1 MKALSSRHTVTAC
14 YVGYITQAIVNNF
27 APLLFVTFQTA
38 FDVSLTLLGM
48 LITVNFGVQLCVDLL
63 SAKIVDKLG
72 YRPCMVA
79 AHLFVAAGLL
89 LFALLPGI
97 LPQPVVGLFIGSGVY
112 AVGGGLIEVLVSPV
126 VESCPTK
133 NKKAAMSMLHSFY
146 CWGHVAVVAL
156 STLFFSLAGTEHW
169 QVMACIWAAIPLCNA
184 VYFLFVPL
192 FPVVEEGKGMTI
204 RKLFATPVFWLLFV
218 LMFCAGSS
226 EQAVSQWASAF
237 AESGLHVSKV
247 LGDLLGPCL
256 FAVCMGLS
264 RLLYSLF
271 GGKLRMR
278 PSLSVAALGCIG
290 GYALCAFAP
299 ASLPVLDGPTA
310 EIHTYFS
317 QAIRPFLTDL
327 HAFNR
332 HAVLVNFTVRGKIRR
347 FGRIMPGKA
356 GIAKAFP
363 SGNHVM
369 QGIKA
374 QIRQGICSQQ
384 FCNFLHRVV
393 AGNQILFRRNIGTI
407 IARPQKGRGTDAYM
421 DFFRPRFAEHTDN
434 AFASRTAHNGV
445 IEHNDTLARY
455 FPGNGIEF

>member
-299 ASLPVLDGPTA
+299 ASLPVLGLIGCGIVGFSVGILWPGTFSLSTARLPQGGTAMFALLALAGDVGCAAGPSA
-310 EIHTYFS
+310 VGALS
-317 QAIRPFLTDL
+317 DALGGDL
-327 HAFNR
+327 R
-332 HAVLVNFTVRGKIRR
+332 
-347 FGRIMPGKA
+347 M
-356 GIAKAFP
+356 GIAFGIFFP
-363 SGNHVM
+363 LLM
-369 QGIKA
+369 
-374 QIRQGICSQQ
+374 
-384 FCNFLHRVV
+384 LV
-393 AGNQILFRRNIGTI
+393 ALF
-407 IARPQKGRGTDAYM
+407 
-421 DFFRPRFAEHTDN
+421 FFREKGTQPALLPHD
-434 AFASRTAHNGV
+434 
-445 IEHNDTLARY
+445 
-455 FPGNGIEF
+455 

>member
-299 ASLPVLDGPTA
+299 ASLPVLGLIGCGIVGFSVGILWPGTFSLSTARLPQGGTAMFALLALAGDVGCAAGPSA
-310 EIHTYFS
+310 VGALS
-317 QAIRPFLTDL
+317 DALGGDL
-327 HAFNR
+327 R
-332 HAVLVNFTVRGKIRR
+332 
-347 FGRIMPGKA
+347 M
-356 GIAKAFP
+356 GIAFGIFFP
-363 SGNHVM
+363 LLM
-369 QGIKA
+369 
-374 QIRQGICSQQ
+374 
-384 FCNFLHRVV
+384 LV
-393 AGNQILFRRNIGTI
+393 ALF
-407 IARPQKGRGTDAYM
+407 
-421 DFFRPRFAEHTDN
+421 FFREKGTPPALLPH
-434 AFASRTAHNGV
+434 
-445 IEHNDTLARY
+445 Y
-455 FPGNGIEF
+455 

>member
-1 MKALSSRHTVTAC
+1 MKARSSRHTVTAC
-14 YVGYITQAIVNNF
+14 YVGYITHEIVNNF

-299 ASLPVLDGPTA
+299 ASLPVLGLIGCGIVGFSVGILWPGTFSLSTARLPQGGTAMFALLALAGDVGCAAGPSA
-310 EIHTYFS
+310 VGALS
-317 QAIRPFLTDL
+317 DALGGDL
-327 HAFNR
+327 R
-332 HAVLVNFTVRGKIRR
+332 
-347 FGRIMPGKA
+347 M
-356 GIAKAFP
+356 GIAFGIFFP
-363 SGNHVM
+363 LLM
-369 QGIKA
+369 
-374 QIRQGICSQQ
+374 
-384 FCNFLHRVV
+384 LV
-393 AGNQILFRRNIGTI
+393 ALF
-407 IARPQKGRGTDAYM
+407 
-421 DFFRPRFAEHTDN
+421 FFREKGMPPALLPHD
-434 AFASRTAHNGV
+434 
-445 IEHNDTLARY
+445 
-455 FPGNGIEF
+455 

>member
-299 ASLPVLDGPTA
+299 ASLPVLGLIGCGIVGFSVGILWPGTFSLSTARLPQGGTAMFALLALAGDVGCAAGPSA
-310 EIHTYFS
+310 VGALS
-317 QAIRPFLTDL
+317 DALGGDL
-327 HAFNR
+327 R
-332 HAVLVNFTVRGKIRR
+332 
-347 FGRIMPGKA
+347 M
-356 GIAKAFP
+356 GIAFGIFFP
-363 SGNHVM
+363 LLM
-369 QGIKA
+369 
-374 QIRQGICSQQ
+374 
-384 FCNFLHRVV
+384 LV
-393 AGNQILFRRNIGTI
+393 ALF
-407 IARPQKGRGTDAYM
+407 
-421 DFFRPRFAEHTDN
+421 FFREKGMPPALLPHD
-434 AFASRTAHNGV
+434 
-445 IEHNDTLARY
+445 
-455 FPGNGIEF
+455 

>member
-112 AVGGGLIEVLVSPV
+112 AVGGGLIEVLVSSV

-299 ASLPVLDGPTA
+299 ASLPVLGLIGCGIVGFSVGILWPGTFSLSTARLPRGGTAMFALLALAGDVGCAAGPSA
-310 EIHTYFS
+310 VGAVS
-317 QAIRPFLTDL
+317 DALGGDL
-327 HAFNR
+327 R
-332 HAVLVNFTVRGKIRR
+332 
-347 FGRIMPGKA
+347 M
-356 GIAKAFP
+356 GIAFGIFFP
-363 SGNHVM
+363 LLM
-369 QGIKA
+369 
-374 QIRQGICSQQ
+374 
-384 FCNFLHRVV
+384 LV
-393 AGNQILFRRNIGTI
+393 ALF
-407 IARPQKGRGTDAYM
+407 
-421 DFFRPRFAEHTDN
+421 FFREKGTQPALLPHD
-434 AFASRTAHNGV
+434 
-445 IEHNDTLARY
+445 
-455 FPGNGIEF
+455 

>member
-89 LFALLPGI
+89 LFAFLPGS

-299 ASLPVLDGPTA
+299 ASLPVLGLIGCGIVGFSVGILWPGTFSLSTARLPQGGTAMFALLALAGDVGCAAGPSA
-310 EIHTYFS
+310 VGALS
-317 QAIRPFLTDL
+317 DALGGDL
-327 HAFNR
+327 R
-332 HAVLVNFTVRGKIRR
+332 
-347 FGRIMPGKA
+347 M
-356 GIAKAFP
+356 GIAFGIFFP
-363 SGNHVM
+363 LLM
-369 QGIKA
+369 
-374 QIRQGICSQQ
+374 
-384 FCNFLHRVV
+384 LV
-393 AGNQILFRRNIGTI
+393 ALF
-407 IARPQKGRGTDAYM
+407 
-421 DFFRPRFAEHTDN
+421 FFREKGTPPALLPHD
-434 AFASRTAHNGV
+434 
-445 IEHNDTLARY
+445 
-455 FPGNGIEF
+455 

>member
-126 VESCPTK
+126 VESCPTQ

-299 ASLPVLDGPTA
+299 ASLPVLGLIGCGIVGFSVGILWPGTFSLSTARLPQGGTAMFALLALAGDVGCAAGPSA
-310 EIHTYFS
+310 VGALS
-317 QAIRPFLTDL
+317 DALGGDL
-327 HAFNR
+327 R
-332 HAVLVNFTVRGKIRR
+332 
-347 FGRIMPGKA
+347 M
-356 GIAKAFP
+356 GIAFGIFFP
-363 SGNHVM
+363 LLM
-369 QGIKA
+369 
-374 QIRQGICSQQ
+374 
-384 FCNFLHRVV
+384 LV
-393 AGNQILFRRNIGTI
+393 ALF
-407 IARPQKGRGTDAYM
+407 
-421 DFFRPRFAEHTDN
+421 FFREKGTQPALLPHD
-434 AFASRTAHNGV
+434 
-445 IEHNDTLARY
+445 
-455 FPGNGIEF
+455 

>member
-97 LPQPVVGLFIGSGVY
+97 LPQPFVGLFIGSGVY

-299 ASLPVLDGPTA
+299 ASLPVLGLIGCGIVGFSVGILWPGTFSLSTARLPQGGTAMFALLALAGDVGCAAGPSA
-310 EIHTYFS
+310 VGALS
-317 QAIRPFLTDL
+317 DALGGDL
-327 HAFNR
+327 R
-332 HAVLVNFTVRGKIRR
+332 
-347 FGRIMPGKA
+347 M
-356 GIAKAFP
+356 GIAFGIFFP
-363 SGNHVM
+363 LLM
-369 QGIKA
+369 
-374 QIRQGICSQQ
+374 
-384 FCNFLHRVV
+384 LV
-393 AGNQILFRRNIGTI
+393 ALF
-407 IARPQKGRGTDAYM
+407 
-421 DFFRPRFAEHTDN
+421 FFREKGMPPALLPHD
-434 AFASRTAHNGV
+434 
-445 IEHNDTLARY
+445 
-455 FPGNGIEF
+455 

>member
-89 LFALLPGI
+89 LFAFLPGS

-299 ASLPVLDGPTA
+299 ASLPVLGLIGCGIVGFSVGILWPGTFSLSTARLPQGGTAMFALLALAGDVGCAAGPSA
-310 EIHTYFS
+310 VGALS
-317 QAIRPFLTDL
+317 DALGGDL
-327 HAFNR
+327 R
-332 HAVLVNFTVRGKIRR
+332 
-347 FGRIMPGKA
+347 M
-356 GIAKAFP
+356 GIAFGIFFP
-363 SGNHVM
+363 LLM
-369 QGIKA
+369 
-374 QIRQGICSQQ
+374 
-384 FCNFLHRVV
+384 LV
-393 AGNQILFRRNIGTI
+393 ALF
-407 IARPQKGRGTDAYM
+407 
-421 DFFRPRFAEHTDN
+421 FFREKGTQPALLPHD
-434 AFASRTAHNGV
+434 
-445 IEHNDTLARY
+445 
-455 FPGNGIEF
+455 

>member
-1 MKALSSRHTVTAC
+1 MKTLSARHTVAAC
-14 YVGYITQAIVNNF
+14 YFGYITQAIVNNF
-27 APLLFVTFQTA
+27 APLLFVTFQTT

-79 AHLFVAAGLL
+79 AHLFVSAGLL
-89 LFALLPGI
+89 LLAFLPGV
-97 LPQPVVGLFIGSGVY
+97 LPLPVVGLFIGSSVY

-126 VESCPTK
+126 VESCPAR

-156 STLFFSLAGTEHW
+156 STLFFSLVGTEHW

-184 VYFLFVPL
+184 AYFLFVPL

-271 GGKLRMR
+271 GGKLRLR
-278 PSLSVAALGCIG
+278 PSLSIAALGCIG

-299 ASLPVLDGPTA
+299 ASLPAFSLFGCGIVGFSVGILWPGTFSLSTSRLPQGGTAMFALLALAGDVGCAAGPSA
-310 EIHTYFS
+310 VGALS
-317 QAIRPFLTDL
+317 DALGGDL
-327 HAFNR
+327 R
-332 HAVLVNFTVRGKIRR
+332 
-347 FGRIMPGKA
+347 M
-356 GIAKAFP
+356 GIAFGIFFP
-363 SGNHVM
+363 
-369 QGIKA
+369 
-374 QIRQGICSQQ
+374 
-384 FCNFLHRVV
+384 LLLLV
-393 AGNQILFRRNIGTI
+393 ALF
-407 IARPQKGRGTDAYM
+407 
-421 DFFRPRFAEHTDN
+421 FFRKKETQPAILPRD
-434 AFASRTAHNGV
+434 
-445 IEHNDTLARY
+445 
-455 FPGNGIEF
+455 

>member
-299 ASLPVLDGPTA
+299 ASLPVLGLIGCGIVGFSVGILWPGTFSLSTARLPRGGTAMFALLALAGDVGCAAGPSA
-310 EIHTYFS
+310 VGALS
-317 QAIRPFLTDL
+317 DALGGDL
-327 HAFNR
+327 R
-332 HAVLVNFTVRGKIRR
+332 
-347 FGRIMPGKA
+347 M
-356 GIAKAFP
+356 GIAFGIFFP
-363 SGNHVM
+363 LLM
-369 QGIKA
+369 
-374 QIRQGICSQQ
+374 
-384 FCNFLHRVV
+384 LV
-393 AGNQILFRRNIGTI
+393 ALF
-407 IARPQKGRGTDAYM
+407 
-421 DFFRPRFAEHTDN
+421 FFREKGTQPALLPHD
-434 AFASRTAHNGV
+434 
-445 IEHNDTLARY
+445 
-455 FPGNGIEF
+455 

>member
-89 LFALLPGI
+89 LFALLPGS

-299 ASLPVLDGPTA
+299 ASLPVLGLIGCGIVGFSVGILWPGTFSLSTARLPQGGTAMFALLALAGDVGCAAGPSA
-310 EIHTYFS
+310 VGALS
-317 QAIRPFLTDL
+317 DAIGGDL
-327 HAFNR
+327 R
-332 HAVLVNFTVRGKIRR
+332 
-347 FGRIMPGKA
+347 M
-356 GIAKAFP
+356 GIAFGIFFP
-363 SGNHVM
+363 LLM
-369 QGIKA
+369 
-374 QIRQGICSQQ
+374 
-384 FCNFLHRVV
+384 LV
-393 AGNQILFRRNIGTI
+393 ALF
-407 IARPQKGRGTDAYM
+407 
-421 DFFRPRFAEHTDN
+421 FFREKGTPPALLPHD
-434 AFASRTAHNGV
+434 
-445 IEHNDTLARY
+445 
-455 FPGNGIEF
+455 

>member
-112 AVGGGLIEVLVSPV
+112 AVGGGLIEVLVSSV

-299 ASLPVLDGPTA
+299 ASLPVLGLIGCGIVGFSVGILWPGTFSLSTARLPQGGTAMFALLALAGDVGCAAGPSA
-310 EIHTYFS
+310 VGALS
-317 QAIRPFLTDL
+317 DALGGDL
-327 HAFNR
+327 R
-332 HAVLVNFTVRGKIRR
+332 
-347 FGRIMPGKA
+347 M
-356 GIAKAFP
+356 GIAFGIFFP
-363 SGNHVM
+363 LLM
-369 QGIKA
+369 
-374 QIRQGICSQQ
+374 
-384 FCNFLHRVV
+384 LV
-393 AGNQILFRRNIGTI
+393 ALF
-407 IARPQKGRGTDAYM
+407 
-421 DFFRPRFAEHTDN
+421 FFREKGTPPALLPHD
-434 AFASRTAHNGV
+434 
-445 IEHNDTLARY
+445 
-455 FPGNGIEF
+455 

>member
-192 FPVVEEGKGMTI
+192 FPVVEEGEGMTI

-299 ASLPVLDGPTA
+299 ASLPVLGLIGCGIVGFSVGILWPGTFSLSTARLPQGGTAMFALLALAGDVGCAAGPSA
-310 EIHTYFS
+310 VGALS
-317 QAIRPFLTDL
+317 DALGGDL
-327 HAFNR
+327 R
-332 HAVLVNFTVRGKIRR
+332 
-347 FGRIMPGKA
+347 M
-356 GIAKAFP
+356 GIAFGIFFP
-363 SGNHVM
+363 LLM
-369 QGIKA
+369 
-374 QIRQGICSQQ
+374 
-384 FCNFLHRVV
+384 LV
-393 AGNQILFRRNIGTI
+393 ALF
-407 IARPQKGRGTDAYM
+407 
-421 DFFRPRFAEHTDN
+421 FFREKGTPPALLPHD
-434 AFASRTAHNGV
+434 
-445 IEHNDTLARY
+445 
-455 FPGNGIEF
+455 

>member
-1 MKALSSRHTVTAC
+1 M
-14 YVGYITQAIVNNF
+14 
-27 APLLFVTFQTA
+27 TFQTA

-299 ASLPVLDGPTA
+299 ASLPVLGLIGCGIVGFSVGILWPGTFSLSTARLPQGGTAMFALLALAGDVGCAAGPSA
-310 EIHTYFS
+310 VGALS
-317 QAIRPFLTDL
+317 DALGGDL
-327 HAFNR
+327 R
-332 HAVLVNFTVRGKIRR
+332 
-347 FGRIMPGKA
+347 M
-356 GIAKAFP
+356 GIAFGIFFP
-363 SGNHVM
+363 LLM
-369 QGIKA
+369 
-374 QIRQGICSQQ
+374 
-384 FCNFLHRVV
+384 LV
-393 AGNQILFRRNIGTI
+393 ALF
-407 IARPQKGRGTDAYM
+407 
-421 DFFRPRFAEHTDN
+421 FFREKGMPPALLPHD
-434 AFASRTAHNGV
+434 
-445 IEHNDTLARY
+445 
-455 FPGNGIEF
+455 

>member
-97 LPQPVVGLFIGSGVY
+97 LMQPVVGLFIGSGVY

-299 ASLPVLDGPTA
+299 ASLPVLGLIGCGIVGFSVGILWPGTFSLSTARLPQGGTAMFALLALAGDVGCAAGPSA
-310 EIHTYFS
+310 VGALS
-317 QAIRPFLTDL
+317 DALGGDL
-327 HAFNR
+327 R
-332 HAVLVNFTVRGKIRR
+332 
-347 FGRIMPGKA
+347 M
-356 GIAKAFP
+356 GIAFGIFFP
-363 SGNHVM
+363 LLM
-369 QGIKA
+369 
-374 QIRQGICSQQ
+374 
-384 FCNFLHRVV
+384 LV
-393 AGNQILFRRNIGTI
+393 ALF
-407 IARPQKGRGTDAYM
+407 
-421 DFFRPRFAEHTDN
+421 FFREKGTPPALLPHD
-434 AFASRTAHNGV
+434 
-445 IEHNDTLARY
+445 
-455 FPGNGIEF
+455 

>member
-48 LITVNFGVQLCVDLL
+48 LITVNFGVQLCVALL

-299 ASLPVLDGPTA
+299 ASLPVLGLIGCGIVGFSVGILWPGTFSLSTARLPQGGTAMFALLALAGDVGCAAGPSA
-310 EIHTYFS
+310 VGALS
-317 QAIRPFLTDL
+317 DALGGDL
-327 HAFNR
+327 R
-332 HAVLVNFTVRGKIRR
+332 
-347 FGRIMPGKA
+347 M
-356 GIAKAFP
+356 GIAFGIFFP
-363 SGNHVM
+363 LLM
-369 QGIKA
+369 
-374 QIRQGICSQQ
+374 
-384 FCNFLHRVV
+384 LV
-393 AGNQILFRRNIGTI
+393 ALF
-407 IARPQKGRGTDAYM
+407 
-421 DFFRPRFAEHTDN
+421 FFREKGTPPALLPHD
-434 AFASRTAHNGV
+434 
-445 IEHNDTLARY
+445 
-455 FPGNGIEF
+455 

>member
-299 ASLPVLDGPTA
+299 ASLPVLGLIGCGIVGFSVGILWPGTFSLSTARLPQGGTAMFALLALAGDVGCAAGPSA
-310 EIHTYFS
+310 VGALS
-317 QAIRPFLTDL
+317 DALGGDL
-327 HAFNR
+327 R
-332 HAVLVNFTVRGKIRR
+332 
-347 FGRIMPGKA
+347 M
-356 GIAKAFP
+356 GIAFGIFFP
-363 SGNHVM
+363 LLM
-369 QGIKA
+369 
-374 QIRQGICSQQ
+374 
-384 FCNFLHRVV
+384 LV
-393 AGNQILFRRNIGTI
+393 ALF
-407 IARPQKGRGTDAYM
+407 
-421 DFFRPRFAEHTDN
+421 FFREKGTPPALLPHD
-434 AFASRTAHNGV
+434 
-445 IEHNDTLARY
+445 
-455 FPGNGIEF
+455 

>member
-299 ASLPVLDGPTA
+299 ASLPVLGLIGCGIVGFSVGILWPGTFSLSTARLPQGGTAMFALLALAGDVGCAAGPSA
-310 EIHTYFS
+310 VGALS
-317 QAIRPFLTDL
+317 DALGGDL
-327 HAFNR
+327 R
-332 HAVLVNFTVRGKIRR
+332 
-347 FGRIMPGKA
+347 M
-356 GIAKAFP
+356 GIAF
-363 SGNHVM
+363 
-369 QGIKA
+369 GIF
-374 QIRQGICSQQ
+374 SP
-384 FCNFLHRVV
+384 LLMLV
-393 AGNQILFRRNIGTI
+393 ALF
-407 IARPQKGRGTDAYM
+407 
-421 DFFRPRFAEHTDN
+421 FFREKGTPPALLPHD
-434 AFASRTAHNGV
+434 
-445 IEHNDTLARY
+445 
-455 FPGNGIEF
+455 

>member
-14 YVGYITQAIVNNF
+14 YVGFITQAVVNNF

-299 ASLPVLDGPTA
+299 ASLPVLGLIGCGIVGFSVGILLAGALSLSPPRPPQGGTAMFALLALAGDVGCAAGPSA
-310 EIHTYFS
+310 VGALS
-317 QAIRPFLTDL
+317 DALGGDL
-327 HAFNR
+327 R
-332 HAVLVNFTVRGKIRR
+332 
-347 FGRIMPGKA
+347 M
-356 GIAKAFP
+356 GIAFGIFFP
-363 SGNHVM
+363 LLM
-369 QGIKA
+369 
-374 QIRQGICSQQ
+374 
-384 FCNFLHRVV
+384 LV
-393 AGNQILFRRNIGTI
+393 ALF
-407 IARPQKGRGTDAYM
+407 
-421 DFFRPRFAEHTDN
+421 FFREKGMPPALLPHD
-434 AFASRTAHNGV
+434 
-445 IEHNDTLARY
+445 
-455 FPGNGIEF
+455 

>member
-247 LGDLLGPCL
+247 LGDLLGLCL

-299 ASLPVLDGPTA
+299 ASLPVLGLIGCGIVGFSVGILWPGTFSLSTARLPQGGTAMFALLALAGDVGCAAGPSA
-310 EIHTYFS
+310 VGALS
-317 QAIRPFLTDL
+317 DALGGDL
-327 HAFNR
+327 R
-332 HAVLVNFTVRGKIRR
+332 
-347 FGRIMPGKA
+347 M
-356 GIAKAFP
+356 GIAFGIFFP
-363 SGNHVM
+363 LLM
-369 QGIKA
+369 
-374 QIRQGICSQQ
+374 
-384 FCNFLHRVV
+384 LV
-393 AGNQILFRRNIGTI
+393 ALF
-407 IARPQKGRGTDAYM
+407 
-421 DFFRPRFAEHTDN
+421 FFREKGTPPALLPHD
-434 AFASRTAHNGV
+434 
-445 IEHNDTLARY
+445 
-455 FPGNGIEF
+455 

>member
-299 ASLPVLDGPTA
+299 ASLPVRGLIGCGIVGFSVGILWPGTFSLSTARLPQGGTAMFALLALAGDVGCAAGPSA
-310 EIHTYFS
+310 VGALS
-317 QAIRPFLTDL
+317 DALGGDL
-327 HAFNR
+327 R
-332 HAVLVNFTVRGKIRR
+332 
-347 FGRIMPGKA
+347 M
-356 GIAKAFP
+356 GIAFGIFFP
-363 SGNHVM
+363 LLM
-369 QGIKA
+369 
-374 QIRQGICSQQ
+374 
-384 FCNFLHRVV
+384 LV
-393 AGNQILFRRNIGTI
+393 ALF
-407 IARPQKGRGTDAYM
+407 
-421 DFFRPRFAEHTDN
+421 FFREKGMPPALLPHD
-434 AFASRTAHNGV
+434 
-445 IEHNDTLARY
+445 
-455 FPGNGIEF
+455 

>member
-256 FAVCMGLS
+256 FGLHGALAAAVFSVRRETAHAPFSQRCGARLYRRLRLMCVCARFTACARPDRLRHRRIFCRHSLAGDLFPVHRSPAAGRYGNVRVARARGRCRLRCGAERGRRFIRCPRRGSAHGDCFRHLFPAAHARRPLLLS
-264 RLLYSLF
+264 
-271 GGKLRMR
+271 GKGN
-278 PSLSVAALGCIG
+278 AAR
-290 GYALCAFAP
+290 AFA
-299 ASLPVLDGPTA
+299 ARLKQT
-310 EIHTYFS
+310 IF
-317 QAIRPFLTDL
+317 
-327 HAFNR
+327 
-332 HAVLVNFTVRGKIRR
+332 AVLCRQGFLMHRMKGEGTPKFCVRGKNYVL
-347 FGRIMPGKA
+347 A
-356 GIAKAFP
+356 
-363 SGNHVM
+363 
-369 QGIKA
+369 
-374 QIRQGICSQQ
+374 
-384 FCNFLHRVV
+384 
-393 AGNQILFRRNIGTI
+393 LFDSVR
-407 IARPQKGRGTDAYM
+407 
-421 DFFRPRFAEHTDN
+421 
-434 AFASRTAHNGV
+434 
-445 IEHNDTLARY
+445 
-455 FPGNGIEF
+455 

>member
-112 AVGGGLIEVLVSPV
+112 AVGGGLIEVLVSSV
-126 VESCPTK
+126 VESCHTK

-299 ASLPVLDGPTA
+299 ASLPVLGLIGCGIVGFSVGILWPWTFSLSTARLPQGGTAMFALLALAGDVGCAAGPSA
-310 EIHTYFS
+310 VGALS
-317 QAIRPFLTDL
+317 DALGGDL
-327 HAFNR
+327 R
-332 HAVLVNFTVRGKIRR
+332 
-347 FGRIMPGKA
+347 M
-356 GIAKAFP
+356 GIAFGIFFP
-363 SGNHVM
+363 LLM
-369 QGIKA
+369 
-374 QIRQGICSQQ
+374 
-384 FCNFLHRVV
+384 LV
-393 AGNQILFRRNIGTI
+393 ALF
-407 IARPQKGRGTDAYM
+407 
-421 DFFRPRFAEHTDN
+421 FFREKGTPPALLPHD
-434 AFASRTAHNGV
+434 
-445 IEHNDTLARY
+445 
-455 FPGNGIEF
+455 